1 MDLSRGRGVCAAA
14 ALFSLLSPA
23 SAQTCLG
30 FETALREALDFDP
43 RIEGAA
49 ASADI
54 ARANVMA
61 AQALSRPSL
70 SVFGQTGFNDVR
82 PLDQTRDDQFGVQA
96 TLDLYTFG
104 QRRAAQEAAQA
115 QLQAAR
121 YGVAAARAEIAEG
134 VAVAYL
140 DLLRA
145 EAVAVIARE
154 QAASYARDAELS
166 QSRLDRA
173 IITLTDA
180 SQIRARFA
188 VAQSDVV
195 NAEVAEE
202 AARARLSVLADA
214 PVPCVEAASAT
225 AALGP
230 GAPAMLALSQEA
242 ASQRAKQRSFELRQ
256 ARAGRRAAQASL
268 DEARRAN
275 LPTISANAF
284 ALYNYG
290 EVPVFEDGQR
300 VPDPDRPGFP
310 LTEDRFLGDQR
321 VGLSLRQQLY
331 AGGRNAA
338 RRADAR
344 GRLRQAQSD
353 VDLQALILEDRVRR
367 SLVQAKA
374 AQEAG
379 LELLEAAREGRTQLD
394 ATLRE
399 YEAGTKTLT
408 DLVLATEAYY
418 GAARQETE
426 ARFAFYTALARLYAA
441 MGTLV
446 DVTE

>member
-1 MDLSRGRGVCAAA
+1 MLVGA
-14 ALFSLLSPA
+14 ALTVVPA
-23 SAQTCLG
+23 AAQTCLG
-30 FETALREALDFDP
+30 FEAAMREALDFDP

-49 ASADI
+49 AGADI

-61 AQALSRPSL
+61 AQALNRPTL

-82 PLDQTRDDQFGVQA
+82 PLDQTRDDQVGVQA
-96 TLDLYTFG
+96 NLDLFTFG
-104 QRRAAQEAAQA
+104 QRKAQQEAARA
-115 QLQAAR
+115 RLEAAR

-145 EAVAVIARE
+145 EAVAEIARE
-154 QAASYARDAELS
+154 QAASYARDADLS

-202 AARARLSVLADA
+202 AARARLSVLADV
-214 PVPCVEAASAT
+214 PVPCVDTASAT
-225 AALGP
+225 QTLGP
-230 GAPAMLALSQEA
+230 GAPAMLALSAEGA
-242 ASQRAKQRSFELRQ
+242 AERAIARSFDLRQ

-275 LPTISANAF
+275 LPTVSANAF

-290 EVPVFEDGQR
+290 EVPVFQDGSP
-300 VPDPDRPGFP
+300 VFGE
-310 LTEDRFLGDQR
+310 TENRFLGDQR
-321 VGLSLRQQLY
+321 VGLSLRQDLY

-338 RRADAR
+338 RREDAR

-374 AQEAG
+374 AQAAG
-379 LELLEAAREGRTQLD
+379 LDLLEASREGRIQLD
-394 ATLRE
+394 ATIRE
-399 YEAGTKTLT
+399 YEQGTKTLT
-408 DLVLATEAYY
+408 DLVLATEAYFS
-418 GAARQETE
+418 AARRETE
-426 ARFAFYTALARLYAA
+426 ARFAFYTALARLYSA

-446 DVTE
+446 DVAE

>member
-1 MDLSRGRGVCAAA
+1 MRRALAAA
-14 ALFSLLSPA
+14 AAAATAACPA
-23 SAQTCLG
+23 AAQDAQCLG
-30 FETALREALDFDP
+30 FQTALREALDFDP
-43 RIEGAA
+43 RIDGAEA
-49 ASADI
+49 NADI
-54 ARANVMA
+54 SRANVMA
-61 AQALSRPSL
+61 AQALNRPTL
-70 SVFGQTGFNDVR
+70 SVFGQTGFNDTR

-96 TLDLYTFG
+96 NLDLYTFG
-104 QRRAAQEAAQA
+104 QRKAAQEAAQA

-145 EAVAVIARE
+145 EAVAGIARE

-173 IITLTDA
+173 VITLTDA

-202 AARARLSVLADA
+202 AARARLSILADT
-214 PVPCVEAASAT
+214 PVPCVDTRSAT
-225 AALGP
+225 GVLGP
-230 GAPAMLALSQEA
+230 GAPAMLALSAEA
-242 ASQRAKQRSFELRQ
+242 AAQRAIARSFELRQ
-256 ARAGRRAAQASL
+256 AQAGRRAAQASYE
-268 DEARRAN
+268 EARRAN

-290 EVPVFEDGQR
+290 LAPVFEDGAVVR
-300 VPDPDRPGFP
+300 DP
-310 LTEDRFLGDQR
+310 LTGQIETENVFSGDQR
-321 VGLSLRQQLY
+321 VGLSLRQELY

-374 AQEAG
+374 AQAAG
-379 LELLEAAREGRTQLD
+379 LDLLEASREGRIQLD

-408 DLVLATEAYY
+408 DLVLATEAYF
-418 GAARQETE
+418 GAARRETE
-426 ARFAFYTALARLYAA
+426 ARFAFYTALARLYSA

-446 DVTE
+446 DVTD